1 LEHVIDDERTAGH
14 DSSMC
19 IRRRTR
25 DMRTAFATRDM
36 LNTLGALHRR
46 SDTRAS
52 EHRASCMNL
61 CTSCR
66 AIGSA
71 SSSAHSFRSP
81 CAARRRLRKQP
92 STRTNTTR
100 HGNDTRVPGGGTR
113 RQPSDRLTSRNN
125 LFTEKGMIFG
135 DHAGILSP
143 MLSDAVESTRACLMS
158 IPVLFPSLRWLTIAA
173 AACLLAACSTASDVT
188 TTSNPNVFTVTT
200 RTLGVSTTWADAH
213 EKPSAKRPATARS
226 AVCARA

>member
-1 LEHVIDDERTAGH
+1 MHEPVHVVP
-14 DSSMC
+14 
-19 IRRRTR
+19 
-25 DMRTAFATRDM
+25 
-36 LNTLGALHRR
+36 
-46 SDTRAS
+46 SDRQS
-52 EHRASCMNL
+52 
-61 CTSCR
+61 
-66 AIGSA
+66 

-100 HGNDTRVPGGGTR
+100 HGNDTGASRAAAPAE
-113 RQPSDRLTSRNN
+113 PSDRLTSRNN

-143 MLSDAVESTRACLMS
+143 MLSDAVESRACLMS